1 MNEYDGVGAE
11 EKTISGARSCQ
22 DYSIEN
28 IKKAIPRSSLYK
40 NRWSVR
46 IFEVWQAERENKLVK
61 SEDNP
66 FALDVTQV
74 K

>member
-1 MNEYDGVGAE
+1 MNTMALDTKKKRFREPEAVE
-11 EKTISGARSCQ
+11 T
-22 DYSIEN
+22 SIEN
-28 IKKAIPRSSLYK
+28 IKKAIPRSTLYK

-46 IFEVWQAERENKLVK
+46 IFEAWQAERENKLVM

-66 FALDVTQV
+66 FALDLTQV